1 MLSVR
6 LICVGKLGE
15 KFWADAVKEYTKRL
29 GAYCKLE
36 IIELPEQRL
45 PQTPSEG
52 EIAQALE
59 KEAAL
64 IESKLL
70 PGASV
75 IAMCVEGKPM
85 SSEQLADYFGKLTV
99 SGTSKICV
107 LIGGSC
113 GLSERVKKK
122 AALRLSMSPMTFP
135 HHLARVM
142 VLEQIYSRA
151 QYRGR
156 RQVPQVRSV
165 PDDRWRTRY
174 DHCKS
179 AAGRRVSLVDAASAA

>member
-75 IAMCVEGKPM
+75 PM

-142 VLEQIYSRA
+142 VLEQIYRA
-151 QYRGR
+151 LNI
-156 RQVPQVRSV
+156 
-165 PDDRWRTRY
+165 
-174 DHCKS
+174 
-179 AAGRRVSLVDAASAA
+179 AAGGKYHK

>member
-59 KEAAL
+59 KEAASF
-64 IESKLL
+64 SKSDGARADL
-70 PGASV
+70 P
-75 IAMCVEGKPM
+75 
-85 SSEQLADYFGKLTV
+85 
-99 SGTSKICV
+99 
-107 LIGGSC
+107 
-113 GLSERVKKK
+113 
-122 AALRLSMSPMTFP
+122 
-135 HHLARVM
+135 
-142 VLEQIYSRA
+142 RA

-156 RQVPQVRSV
+156 RQVPQVR
-165 PDDRWRTRY
+165 R
-174 DHCKS
+174 H
-179 AAGRRVSLVDAASAA
+179 AG

>member
-85 SSEQLADYFGKLTV
+85 SSEPGGLFRKADRIGDKQDLRAHRRLVRPVRAGEKEGGAAAVHVTDDV
-99 SGTSKICV
+99 SASFSKSD
-107 LIGGSC
+107 G
-113 GLSERVKKK
+113 
-122 AALRLSMSPMTFP
+122 
-135 HHLARVM
+135 ARAD
-142 VLEQIYSRA
+142 LPRA

-156 RQVPQVRSV
+156 RQVPQVRS
-165 PDDRWRTRY
+165 
-174 DHCKS
+174 H
-179 AAGRRVSLVDAASAA
+179 AG

>member
-70 PGASV
+70 P
-75 IAMCVEGKPM
+75 
-85 SSEQLADYFGKLTV
+85 SEQLADYFGKLTV

-142 VLEQIYSRA
+142 VLEQIYRA
-151 QYRGR
+151 LNI
-156 RQVPQVRSV
+156 
-165 PDDRWRTRY
+165 
-174 DHCKS
+174 
-179 AAGRRVSLVDAASAA
+179 AAGGKYHK